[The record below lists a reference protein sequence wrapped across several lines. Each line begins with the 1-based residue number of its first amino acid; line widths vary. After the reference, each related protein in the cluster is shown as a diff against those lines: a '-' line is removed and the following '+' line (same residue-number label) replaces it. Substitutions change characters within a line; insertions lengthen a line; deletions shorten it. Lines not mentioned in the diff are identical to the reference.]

1 MLNRSFAAFVLF
13 AVFLCGSAWGQEF
26 QLQDLVSEALR
37 NNPEIQ
43 ASQARVEASRYRIP
57 QAGSL
62 PDPMVMF
69 GYQNEGFSKFT
80 YDSSPDSQFMISA
93 SQMFPFYGK
102 RSLKENMARFDSES
116 LEAMHRN
123 LVLKTES
130 RVKELYYDL
139 FLAYKS
145 LDLLT
150 RRGELLDRI
159 ESLSISRYSSGAGT
173 QQEVLMAQTEKYMLL
188 ERAEM
193 QRLKI
198 RAIEAMLLST
208 LGRWA
213 GSLPGRP
220 AEPQRQVLAM
230 DLEKAIQVALDR
242 SPEIQ
247 SRDKMIEAGRTRTQ
261 MARKEYYPDF
271 TINASVFPRGNDF
284 EDMWSLTGQFNIPL
298 YFRSRQSM
306 GVKEADSSL
315 VQAGRE
321 KDAIRNMIS
330 ASLRE
335 NYSMLTASEKL
346 IDLYS
351 KGIIPKAAQ
360 DFELALSGYGT
371 GRTEAIVVVTRIRNL
386 IDQENLYWGQ
396 LMERE
401 KAIARIV
408 SITGGNGPA
417 GELNGKEAEK
427 GAGKS
432 NEAK

>member
-1 MLNRSFAAFVLF
+1 
-13 AVFLCGSAWGQEF
+13 
-26 QLQDLVSEALR
+26 
-37 NNPEIQ
+37 
-43 ASQARVEASRYRIP
+43 
-57 QAGSL
+57 
-62 PDPMVMF
+62 
-69 GYQNEGFSKFT
+69 
-80 YDSSPDSQFMISA
+80 
-93 SQMFPFYGK
+93 
-102 RSLKENMARFDSES
+102 
-116 LEAMHRN
+116 
-123 LVLKTES
+123 
-130 RVKELYYDL
+130 
-139 FLAYKS
+139 
-145 LDLLT
+145 
-150 RRGELLDRI
+150 
-159 ESLSISRYSSGAGT
+159 
-173 QQEVLMAQTEKYMLL
+173 
-188 ERAEM
+188 
-193 QRLKI
+193 
-198 RAIEAMLLST
+198 
-208 LGRWA
+208 
-213 GSLPGRP
+213 
-220 AEPQRQVLAM
+220 
-230 DLEKAIQVALDR
+230 
-242 SPEIQ
+242 
-247 SRDKMIEAGRTRTQ
+247 
-261 MARKEYYPDF
+261 
-271 TINASVFPRGNDF
+271 
-284 EDMWSLTGQFNIPL
+284 
-298 YFRSRQSM
+298 M

-417 GELNGKEAEK
+417 GEVNGKEAEK